1 MAKQFTDENFAAD
14 AIEASKEKPV
24 LVDFFAPWCGPC
36 KMQAPIIDEV
46 AEEIG
51 DKAVVGKLNTE
62 EAQKTAGEHNV
73 MSIPTLLVIRNGEVV
88 ETMVGMQTK
97 EALVEVINKHM

>member
-1 MAKQFTDENFAAD
+1 MAKQFTDDNFAKE

-36 KMQAPIIDEV
+36 KMQAPIVDEV
-46 AEEIG
+46 SEELG
-51 DKAVVGKLNTE
+51 DKAIVGKLNTE
-62 EAQKTAGEHNV
+62 EAQKTSGEYSV

-88 ETMVGMQTK
+88 ETLVGMQSK
-97 EALVEVINKHM
+97 EVLIKTINKHI